1 MSNYRLYSF
10 TNMYISPIQRGIQ
23 TAHIVSELSQTI
35 HNKDVYNQWASID
48 KTIVVLEGGNQKNLQ
63 NIYDSIACSSLS
75 EVFPFASFHEDEDSL
90 GGALTAVGIII
101 PDVVY
106 EYTTMIRNGERSL
119 DSVAEFDRSI
129 YSYLAFSRLA

>member
-23 TAHIVSELSQTI
+23 TAHIVGELSQI

-63 NIYDSIACSSLS
+63 NIYDSIVSSSLS
-75 EVFPFASFHEDEDSL
+75 KVFPFAAFYEDEDSL
-90 GGALTAVGIII
+90 NGALTAVGIIVPEMI
-101 PDVVY
+101 Y

-119 DSVAEFDRSI
+119 DNVAEFDRSI